1 MNGFF
6 LVNKEKNYTSNDV
19 VQKIKKKFSF
29 KKVGHLGTLDPIA
42 EGLIILAVNRATKFS
57 NYFLESDK
65 SYFVEIKLGIST
77 DTHDLT
83 GQIVAKA
90 PVKVT
95 EKALKNEINNFL
107 GASFQKPPYFS
118 ALKHKGRPLYEYA
131 RKGEFIDKEPRRI
144 EIKEIKNITY
154 KNEIC
159 SFELTCSKGTYIR
172 SIARDLGENLG
183 CGANMISL
191 KRLKQH
197 NFDLKN
203 AKTIENI
210 KKNEMIKIEEAFLYL
225 EKILLNDRESN
236 LFQNGQEIIA
246 QKNLKGFYRIYK
258 NVNEFMGLG
267 FVEGEILKHKQLV

>member
-6 LVNKEKNYTSNDV
+6 LVNIQKNYTSNDV

-65 SYFVEIKLGIST
+65 SYFVEIKLGVST
-77 DTHDLT
+77 DTHDIT

-95 EKALKNEINNFL
+95 EKVLKNEINNFL
-107 GASFQKPPYFS
+107 GTSLQKPPYFS

-131 RKGEFIDKEPRRI
+131 RKGEFIDKDPRQI
-144 EIKEIKNITY
+144 EIKEIKNIKY

-183 CGANMISL
+183 C
-191 KRLKQH
+191 
-197 NFDLKN
+197 
-203 AKTIENI
+203 
-210 KKNEMIKIEEAFLYL
+210 
-225 EKILLNDRESN
+225 
-236 LFQNGQEIIA
+236 
-246 QKNLKGFYRIYK
+246 
-258 NVNEFMGLG
+258 
-267 FVEGEILKHKQLV
+267 